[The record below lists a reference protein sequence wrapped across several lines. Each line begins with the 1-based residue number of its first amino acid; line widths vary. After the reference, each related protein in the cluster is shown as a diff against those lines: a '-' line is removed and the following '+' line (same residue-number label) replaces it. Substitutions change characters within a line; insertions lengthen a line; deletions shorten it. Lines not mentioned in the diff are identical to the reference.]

1 MAVLLQVKQEMK
13 HKQHSNMEKRILKF
27 TDQELNILLYSLQK
41 QPFETVNG
49 LILNIV
55 EQLKAD
61 NEVKV
66 ETKTE

>member
-1 MAVLLQVKQEMK
+1 
-13 HKQHSNMEKRILKF
+13 MEKRILKF